1 MFIRTQKGGK
11 NGQHEYVYLVEGFTG
26 KNGKTQ
32 QHVVKSFGRL
42 DVLEKEDPNILEKL
56 KAQYGGSREEKD
68 QRNAALRAE
77 ATQQFL
83 EKVIDFD
90 SGSYPLLKYGHYP
103 VRALW
108 RNFFHLHR
116 KFKYVKD
123 TTHFK
128 FNIDETICFLVA
140 SKILH
145 PSSILALYQ
154 QQDTYLSNPIAGVPL
169 DSVYDTLQI
178 LHEEHDSLMK
188 LVNKAIGKEVP
199 KDRNTLVF
207 YDVTNTYFETS
218 MTDREKGYEDKD
230 FPDILLEM
238 AKQAKES
245 GMLSDECFDNEGD
258 VIPENLPVEFLEK
271 VAEAKVQY
279 LRMRGPSKEHRFDL
293 PLISIALV
301 IDRYGFP
308 MDFQVFSGN
317 KSEYDGMVT
326 SIERFRK
333 KYNIKD
339 AIVVADKGLN
349 SGANLQM
356 LQQHGLGYLMSQKIT
371 KLSAELTTQ
380 MLDKSL
386 YRPFDESK
394 PELGSYQ
401 VIEHWKKGS
410 TVGPID
416 CSLIFTFNEKRK
428 KRDEAVLEL
437 WREIVLA
444 KKEQG
449 VKVKPRMFGWAGL
462 AKINK
467 ELKDG
472 SPIEGID
479 EEVYEKKKALCG
491 YAALIYQGPPPE
503 TESEIPV
510 TEDGE
515 IIETQ
520 EQTEEEKQSFLPAA
534 KTLASCYGELNQ
546 IEACFRIMKTNLGL
560 RPMYVWNSQ
569 HVKGHVCVCVLA
581 LMLVR
586 LIQYKLEQQGTPMT
600 IHEICRAL
608 DEAQVIVRKDA
619 EGKVLVHPTHR
630 GIGTLRKGRE
640 RASREEL
647 ITLVKDFLKMEQPID
662 KIMRACGLT
671 PLKGTYAKNELQ
683 RALGTQ
689 FSDDREM
696 VGELVWESMM

>member
-32 QHVVKSFGRL
+32 QRVVKSFGRL
-42 DVLEKEDPNILEKL
+42 DVLEKEDPNFLEKL

-68 QRNAALRAE
+68 QRKATLRAE
-77 ATQQFL
+77 ATHQFL
-83 EKVIDFD
+83 EKIIDFD
-90 SGSYPLLKYGHYP
+90 TGSYPLLKYGHYP
-103 VRALW
+103 VRELW
-108 RNFFHLHR
+108 RNFFHLQR
-116 KFKYVKD
+116 KFGYVQ
-123 TTHFK
+123 TTRNYQFD
-128 FNIDETICFLVA
+128 IDDTICFLVA

-145 PSSILALYQ
+145 PSSLLALYQ

-169 DSVYDTLQI
+169 DSIYDTLTI
-178 LHEEHDSLMK
+178 LHDEHDSLMEW
-188 LVNKAIGKEVP
+188 VNKAIAKEVP
-199 KDRNTLVF
+199 EDRNTLVF
-207 YDVTNTYFETS
+207 YDVTNTYFETA

-230 FPDILLEM
+230 FPEILLEM
-238 AKQAKES
+238 AKEAKAN
-245 GMLSDECFDNEGD
+245 GMLGDECFDNEGE
-258 VIPENLPVEFLEK
+258 VIAENLPVEFLEK
-271 VAEAKVQY
+271 VAEEKVQY

-326 SIERFRK
+326 SIEKFQR

-371 KLSAELTTQ
+371 KLSTELTAQ
-380 MLDKSL
+380 MLDKSA
-386 YRPFDESK
+386 YHPFDESN
-394 PELGSYQ
+394 PELGCYQ

-410 TVGPID
+410 AVGSID
-416 CSLIFTFNEKRK
+416 CTLIFTFNEKRR

-437 WREIVLA
+437 WKEIVLS

-449 VKVKPRMFGWAGL
+449 VKVKPKMFGWASL

-491 YAALIYQGPPPE
+491 YAALIYQGSPLPE
-503 TESEIPV
+503 TESQMQV

-515 IIETQ
+515 IIKAQ
-520 EQTEEEKQSFLPAA
+520 GQTKEEKHCALPVA

-560 RPMYVWNSQ
+560 RPMYVRNSK
-569 HVKGHVCVCVLA
+569 HIKGHVCLCVLA
-581 LMLVR
+581 LVLVR
-586 LIQYKLEQQGTPMT
+586 LIQYKLQQGTPLT

-619 EGKVLVHPTHR
+619 DGTVLVHPTHR
-630 GIGTLRKGRE
+630 GIGNLRKGRE
-640 RASREEL
+640 RVSQKEL
-647 ITLVKDFLKMEQPID
+647 VTLVKEFLKMDQPID
-662 KIMRACGLT
+662 KIMQACGLT

-689 FSDDREM
+689 FSDDQAM

>member
-11 NGQHEYVYLVEGFTG
+11 NGQREYVYLVEGFTG

-32 QHVVKSFGRL
+32 QRVVKSFGRL
-42 DVLEKEDPNILEKL
+42 DVLQKEEPHILEKL

-68 QRNAALRAE
+68 QRNATLRAE
-77 ATQQFL
+77 ATRQFL
-83 EKVIDFD
+83 EKTIDFD
-90 SGSYPLLKYGHYP
+90 ACSYPLLKYGHYP

-108 RNFFHLHR
+108 RKFFQLQR
-116 KFKYVKD
+116 KFNYVKK
-123 TTHFK
+123 TSKFQ
-128 FNIDETICFLVA
+128 FNIDETLCFLVA

-145 PSSILALYQ
+145 PSSILALHQ
-154 QQDTYLSNPIAGVPL
+154 QQDSYLSNPLAGVPI
-169 DSVYDTLQI
+169 DSVYDTLAI
-178 LHEEHDSLMK
+178 VHKEHDSLMEWT
-188 LVNKAIGKEVP
+188 NKAIGEVVP

-207 YDVTNTYFETS
+207 YDVTNTYFETA
-218 MTDREKGYEDKD
+218 MTDREKGYEDKE

-238 AKQAKES
+238 AKEAKES
-245 GMLSDECFDNEGD
+245 GMLSDECFDSDGD
-258 VIPENLPVEFLEK
+258 VIPENLPVDFLEK

-326 SIERFRK
+326 SIERFRM

-371 KLSAELTTQ
+371 KLSDELTSQ
-380 MLDKSL
+380 MLDPSL
-386 YRPFDESK
+386 YRPFDEDK

-410 TVGPID
+410 SVGPID
-416 CSLIFTFNEKRK
+416 CNLIFTFNEKRK

-437 WREIVLA
+437 WREIVLT
-444 KKEQG
+444 KKKQG
-449 VKVKPRMFGWAGL
+449 VKVKPKMFGWAGL

-491 YAALIYQGPPPE
+491 YAALIYQGPPPSE
-503 TESEIPV
+503 TESEMQV

-515 IIETQ
+515 IIKSQ
-520 EQTEEEKQSFLPAA
+520 EEEPGFLPAA

-546 IEACFRIMKTNLGL
+546 IEACFHIMKTNLGL
-560 RPMYVWNSQ
+560 RPMYVSNSM
-569 HVKGHVCVCVLA
+569 HIKGHVGVCVLA

-586 LIQYKLEQQGTPMT
+586 LIQYKLQEQGTPMT
-600 IHEICRAL
+600 INEICRAL

-619 EGKVLVHPTHR
+619 DGKILVHPTHR
-630 GIGTLRKGRE
+630 GIGDLRKGRE

-647 ITLVKDFLKMEQPID
+647 VKLARDFSKIEQPID

-689 FSDDREM
+689 FSDDQAM